1 MRTIY
6 LILTFVCC
14 IIAKAETFPYRSIA
28 SFNISPASESYCMM
42 LDSEGMMW
50 VGTNS
55 GLKSYDGYTVKS
67 YKSNALSPGIL
78 PNNDIR
84 SIAEDHEQN
93 LWVGTRNGLV
103 KINRKTGIFKTYF
116 LPTENQRIIYHL
128 FVAKDGTLWI
138 GTDGGLTYFNPK
150 NESFYTYTSRN
161 AWRIDENGKKQ
172 RLNSFSVKCVAEDKN
187 GDLLVGTWSSG
198 LMRLKRGSN
207 VFRSYPKLNDTNSA
221 YSLFFDRN
229 HRLWV
234 GTWGYGVLCI
244 SNPGNL
250 RNPQYHQ
257 YPYATNN
264 FDIFYKFVEDPTTNT
279 LWACTREGICYLDE
293 KQPQANWQKYTQIG
307 NNRLIYCNDISTD
320 GAGNIWLCTQND
332 GVLQITTTPSLFRQW
347 KLGNLQNA
355 PTINY
360 VNAILTTDGAWFWLG
375 LNPYGVALYN
385 RYTGA
390 TYYNREI
397 PGFSSLHDNTLTT
410 SITSIAQRSNGEIW
424 FAINNYGVVVK
435 PRGGEM
441 PSS

>member
-103 KINRKTGIFKTYF
+103 KINRKTGVFKTYF
-116 LPTENQRIIYHL
+116 QPSEDQRIIYHL
-128 FVAKDGTLWI
+128 FVSRDGTLWV
-138 GTDGGLTYFNPK
+138 GTDGGLSYFNPE

-161 AWRIDENGKKQ
+161 AWLINENGKKQ

-187 GDLLVGTWSSG
+187 GDLLIGTWSSG

-207 VFRSYPKLNDTNSA
+207 VFRSYPKLNDRNSA

-244 SNPGNL
+244 SNPDNL
-250 RNPQYHQ
+250 KNPQYHQ

-279 LWACTREGICYLDE
+279 LWTCTREGICYLDE
-293 KQPQANWQKYTQIG
+293 DQPQAGWSKYTQIG

-332 GVLQITTTPSLFRQW
+332 GVLQITTPPISLQAVVS
-347 KLGNLQNA
+347 GQPA
-355 PTINY
+355 EC
-360 VNAILTTDGAWFWLG
+360 
-375 LNPYGVALYN
+375 PYHQLCQCDSHY
-385 RYTGA
+385 R
-390 TYYNREI
+390 R
-397 PGFSSLHDNTLTT
+397 
-410 SITSIAQRSNGEIW
+410 
-424 FAINNYGVVVK
+424 
-435 PRGGEM
+435 
-441 PSS
+441 

>member
-1 MRTIY
+1 MRITY

-42 LDSEGMMW
+42 FDSEGMMW

-84 SIAEDHEQN
+84 SMAEDHEHN
-93 LWVGTRNGLV
+93 LWLGTRNGLV
-103 KINRKTGIFKTYF
+103 KINRKTGVFKTYF
-116 LPTENQRIIYHL
+116 LPSEDQRIIYHL
-128 FVAKDGTLWI
+128 FVSRDGTLWV
-138 GTDGGLTYFNPK
+138 GTDGGLSYFNPE

-161 AWRIDENGKKQ
+161 AWLINENGKKQ

-187 GDLLVGTWSSG
+187 GDLLIGTWSSG

-207 VFRSYPKLNDTNSA
+207 VFRSYPKLNDRNSA
-221 YSLFFDRN
+221 YSLFFDKN
-229 HRLWV
+229 HHLWV

-244 SNPGNL
+244 SNPDNL
-250 RNPQYHQ
+250 KNPQYHQ

-264 FDIFYKFVEDPTTNT
+264 FDIFYKFVEDPITNT

-293 KQPQANWQKYTQIG
+293 DQPQAGWSKYTQIG

-332 GVLQITTTPSLFRQW
+332 GVLQITTPHLSSSSGIWATCRMPLPSTMSMRFSL
-347 KLGNLQNA
+347 
-355 PTINY
+355 PT
-360 VNAILTTDGAWFWLG
+360 VNGSGSD
-375 LNPYGVALYN
+375 
-385 RYTGA
+385 
-390 TYYNREI
+390 
-397 PGFSSLHDNTLTT
+397 
-410 SITSIAQRSNGEIW
+410 SIRTE
-424 FAINNYGVVVK
+424 
-435 PRGGEM
+435 
-441 PSS
+441 